1 MLLLA
6 LLLLLLLFLPWR
18 LGRAWLCLFL
28 AWSGRFALWR
38 PPGCALCLLPLAF
51 VVLPDF
57 GVARLVLVLLA
68 MQYGLLLDG
77 RIFAA

>member
-6 LLLLLLLFLPWR
+6 LLLLLLFLPWR
-18 LGRAWLCLFL
+18 LARAWLRLFL

-38 PPGCALCLLPLAF
+38 SSGCALCLLPLAL

-57 GVARLVLVLLA
+57 NVTRLVLVLLA